1 MNYEYKWVHPYNIKN
16 YKKKLIPLK
25 AIPFMC
31 NHMPVI
37 NKGKYKGCIG
47 IEGLVLCIVKK

>member
-1 MNYEYKWVHPYNIKN
+1 MNYEYKWVNPFNIKN

-31 NHMPVI
+31 NHMPII
-37 NKGKYKGCIG
+37 NKGKHKGCIG
-47 IEGLVLCIVKK
+47 IEGLVLCIVEK